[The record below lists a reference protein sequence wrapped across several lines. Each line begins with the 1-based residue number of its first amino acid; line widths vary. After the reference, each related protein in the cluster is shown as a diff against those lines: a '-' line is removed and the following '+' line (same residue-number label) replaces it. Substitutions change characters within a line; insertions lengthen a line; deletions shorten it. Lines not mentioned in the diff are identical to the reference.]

1 MKRNM
6 ELCRKILFAIEEQYV
21 DAVIVNLK
29 IDGYRDEEI
38 AYNCSLLSD
47 AGLIKSYK
55 SQNADNH
62 LYVYYVGALT
72 WEGHNFIDNIREDTI
87 WNNTK
92 KKIKEKALPMTLEV
106 IREISSALVAAMAKA
121 AGGSL

>member
-1 MKRNM
+1 M
-6 ELCRKILFAIEEQYV
+6 
-21 DAVIVNLK
+21 
-29 IDGYRDEEI
+29 
-38 AYNCSLLSD
+38 
-47 AGLIKSYK
+47 
-55 SQNADNH
+55 
-62 LYVYYVGALT
+62 YVYYVGALT

>member
-1 MKRNM
+1 M
-6 ELCRKILFAIEEQYV
+6 
-21 DAVIVNLK
+21 
-29 IDGYRDEEI
+29 
-38 AYNCSLLSD
+38 
-47 AGLIKSYK
+47 
-55 SQNADNH
+55 
-62 LYVYYVGALT
+62 YYVGALT